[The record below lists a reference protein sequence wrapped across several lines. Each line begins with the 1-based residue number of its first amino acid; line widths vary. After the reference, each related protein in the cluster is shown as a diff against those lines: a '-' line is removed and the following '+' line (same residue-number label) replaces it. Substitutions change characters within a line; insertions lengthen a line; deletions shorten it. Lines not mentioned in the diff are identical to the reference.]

1 MSRQIFKEHSPEFMP
16 GATRLTVEWYSPGG
30 ETEPTAPEQRIS
42 MPSYHDGSRDYR
54 IWLTMII
61 PAVDANWDI
70 PLTVRQ
76 QTIYCM
82 TEMGSE
88 SLDGPPIHHHVWAY
102 DCWREYLFVPPEIQT
117 LSPDLPDVIETRREV
132 ASRLHDRFCEQVWS
146 SVKKS
151 RGIQ

>member
-1 MSRQIFKEHSPEFMP
+1 MSTYAFKEHLSELTP
-16 GATRLTVEWYSPGG
+16 GATRLTVEWNSNGG
-30 ETEPTAPEQRIS
+30 EPKLPPELRKSI
-42 MPSYHDGSRDYR
+42 PAYHDGSRDYR
-54 IWLTMII
+54 IWVTMII
-61 PAVDANWDI
+61 PAVETNWDI

-88 SLDGPPIHHHVWAY
+88 SLEGPPIYHHAWAH
-102 DCWREYLFVPPEIQT
+102 DRWLEYPFISPEIRT

-132 ASRLHDRFCEQVWS
+132 ASRLHDRFCEQVWN

-151 RGIQ
+151 KGIQ